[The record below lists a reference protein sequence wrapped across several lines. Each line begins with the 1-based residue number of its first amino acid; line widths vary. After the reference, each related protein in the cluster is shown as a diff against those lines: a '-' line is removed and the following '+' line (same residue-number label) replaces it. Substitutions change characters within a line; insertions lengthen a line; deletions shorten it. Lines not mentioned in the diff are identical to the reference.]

1 MPLPA
6 LAVPAALKGAE
17 MFMAHRAQQS
27 ANRKSDRAAAMDR
40 VLQGLGQQGSR
51 GTTGAA
57 ASPSFAQQMV
67 GDPLV
72 QNQITSLVSKLFSGD
87 DAANAVANAGNVGTL
102 GAIAGEAAQQATA
115 WSWPDGRPVTPQEAN
130 DPSISMAQRQT
141 WIRTTPFDGRR
152 R

>member
-1 MPLPA
+1 MGFPA
-6 LAVPAALKGAE
+6 LAIPAALKGAE
-17 MFMAHRAQQS
+17 LFMAHRAQKA

-40 VLQGLGQQGSR
+40 VLHGLGQQGSR
-51 GTTGAA
+51 GTAGAA

-67 GDPLV
+67 SDPLV
-72 QNQITSLVSKLFSGD
+72 QNQITGLVNKLFSEGVD
-87 DAANAVANAGNVGTL
+87 PNAVANAGKVGTL
-102 GAIAGEAAQQATA
+102 GAIAGESAQQATP
-115 WSWPDGRPVTPQEAN
+115 WSWPDGRPVTAQEAN

>member
-87 DAANAVANAGNVGTL
+87 DAANAVANAGKVGTL
-102 GAIAGEAAQQATA
+102 GAIAGESAQQATP
-115 WSWPDGRPVTPQEAN
+115 WSWPDGRPVTAQEAN